1 MEIWIWQ
8 CKFLSVRKA
17 LMFDFVLY
25 FLQFL
30 VLDFLDI
37 VLVSAAFVVRNLGFE
52 LGDLLGVLPVKR

>member
-30 VLDFLDI
+30 VLDFLDY
-37 VLVSAAFVVRNLGFE
+37 LYL
-52 LGDLLGVLPVKR
+52 

>member
-30 VLDFLDI
+30 VLDFWITYSIDATI
-37 VLVSAAFVVRNLGFE
+37 VN
-52 LGDLLGVLPVKR
+52 